1 MIEREAEMIEP
12 MRRTLLL
19 ASVCS
24 IAFAATSQQAVF
36 PELKGETPTGKNIN
50 LPKDAKGK
58 YTILCLAFDRSAGD
72 RLAAWFEPAYLRFVS
87 KHGLFAAE
95 YDLNIW
101 FVPMF
106 TGMDKAAYGPV
117 MKKVQKSEA
126 PEVLDH
132 ILFFQGDIDVYVK
145 DLAMTD
151 KSKPYLFV
159 LDASGSI
166 VYRTEGDFTDDKL
179 DAIEEVLPL

>member
-1 MIEREAEMIEP
+1 MTRSMK
-12 MRRTLLL
+12 RTALL
-19 ASVCS
+19 AFVCS
-24 IAFAATSQQAVF
+24 IVMTASSQQAIF
-36 PELKGETPTGKNIN
+36 PVLTGETPTGKHVD

-58 YTILCLAFDRSAGD
+58 FTILCLAFDKSAGE
-72 RLAAWFEPAYLRFVS
+72 RLTAWFEPAYLRFVS

-95 YDLNIW
+95 YDVNVW

-145 DLAMTD
+145 ELDMTD

-159 LDASGSI
+159 LDANGNI
-166 VYRTEGDFTDDKL
+166 VHRTDGDFTDDKL
-179 DAIEEVLPL
+179 DAIEEALPL